1 MADIQDLHLHDVAAS
16 NDIELRTSRDAVPP
30 EPAQSSER
38 GKWLVLIAI
47 FAIGAAVVG
56 YVLLRPRSAAPVATV
71 TNTPAPAAASA
82 PRAAGPLVE
91 AEKIDLPP
99 LPETDAIVRQ
109 LVVKL
114 SSHPKV
120 LAWLAT
126 NGLIQNF
133 AVATLNVSEG
143 KTPVMHLR
151 ALAPQAKFSV
161 LQTDRGF
168 VVDPR
173 SYRRYDD
180 FAAAV
185 SGLDAAGTARLYL
198 TLKPRITD
206 AYRELG
212 YPEGDFDR
220 VLEGALK
227 PLVNTPAIDSN
238 AVLREK
244 VLSYQFVDPQIEE
257 LSPAQK
263 QLLRMG
269 PDNMRRVQDKLRE
282 IARLLGLRL

>member
-1 MADIQDLHLHDVAAS
+1 MAEIQDLHLHDIGTSSDSKLRNSADGAAS
-16 NDIELRTSRDAVPP
+16 ES
-30 EPAQSSER
+30 AQSSER
-38 GKWLVLIAI
+38 AKWIVLVAI
-47 FAIGAAVVG
+47 LAIGAALVG
-56 YVLLRPRSAAPVATV
+56 YVVWRPRTAPAPAAVASA
-71 TNTPAPAAASA
+71 PAPAAAATTRPS
-82 PRAAGPLVE
+82 GPLVE
-91 AEKIDLPP
+91 ADKIDLPP

-126 NGLIQNF
+126 DGLIQNF
-133 AVATLNVSEG
+133 AVVTLNVSEG

-151 ALAPQAKFSV
+151 ALAPQARFSA
-161 LQTDRGF
+161 LQTARGF

-173 SYRRYDD
+173 SYRRFDD

-220 VLEGALK
+220 LLESALK
-227 PLVNTPAIDSN
+227 PLVNTPVIDSN
-238 AVLREK
+238 AVLRQK
-244 VLSYQFVDPQIEE
+244 VLSYQFVDADIES

-282 IARLLGLRL
+282 IGRMLGLQL